1 MGWGGAERGKLE
13 GKENMKTCGEC
24 IHYREKSV
32 FIQ

>member
-1 MGWGGAERGKLE
+1 MGGRGKLE